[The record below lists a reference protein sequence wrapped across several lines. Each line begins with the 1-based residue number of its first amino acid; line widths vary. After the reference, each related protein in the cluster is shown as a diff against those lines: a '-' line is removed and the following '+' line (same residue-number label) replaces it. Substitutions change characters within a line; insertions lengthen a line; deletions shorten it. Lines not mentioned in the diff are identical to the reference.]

1 MQKKK
6 YKKNARGIKKCMK
19 REIKKWNAGVQA
31 EIWGVQELKD
41 WDWASK
47 RLKCAAGLEKNKM
60 NWSSSSLFWFDDCG
74 CLVLRCDGLYG
85 SGSWFMRLCV
95 GLRLDL
101 GYWCCD
107 SALLWIFCHL
117 SFAIDC
123 RFLVLKIGS
132 LCVCWKNCCGFGF
145 GCFCVCVCVWVWIG
159 CVAMGQI
166 RTSVVLICSW
176 IGLLYLYVCFVCAG
190 CENWL
195 FCVFLVVMNSLALCA
210 FLAGNCFCVCEFC
223 VFLCIF
229 RLSPFRRL
237 QVVGFI
243 VPGLR
248 HGVC

>member
-145 GCFCVCVCVWVWIG
+145 GCFCVCVCVGLDWLCCDGANSYFCCVDLFVNWPFVSVCMFRLCRLWELIVLCVSSCDEFFGSLCISGWKLFLCLWIL
-159 CVAMGQI
+159 C
-166 RTSVVLICSW
+166 
-176 IGLLYLYVCFVCAG
+176 
-190 CENWL
+190 
-195 FCVFLVVMNSLALCA
+195 FLVYFPVIPL
-210 FLAGNCFCVCEFC
+210 
-223 VFLCIF
+223 
-229 RLSPFRRL
+229 
-237 QVVGFI
+237 
-243 VPGLR
+243 
-248 HGVC
+248 